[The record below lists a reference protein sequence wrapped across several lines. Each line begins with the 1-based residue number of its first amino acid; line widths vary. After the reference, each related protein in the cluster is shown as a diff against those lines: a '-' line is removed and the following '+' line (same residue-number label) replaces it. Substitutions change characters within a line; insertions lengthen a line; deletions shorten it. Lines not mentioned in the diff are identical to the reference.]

1 MTPNKLAKESEHSQ
15 QVALFAYV
23 AVARIY
29 GFDIAD
35 EWCKTGKLPKYDV
48 SPEGLPRDMQ
58 DDEIERFGRVV
69 TWSKAVPALEWF
81 HAIPNGGSRGDD
93 EKSRKIRGGQMKA
106 EGVRQ
111 GVADTFLPWPVYEQS
126 PTDSQQM
133 VVKWCGLYIEMKK
146 PSLRPKSETAKGG
159 ASDEQIAFGQ
169 YAQRVGYGWAVC
181 YDWEQAVC
189 YLRSYIEWGQ
199 K

>member
-23 AVARIY
+23 AVAY
-29 GFDIAD
+29 LHGFDVAD
-35 EWCKTGKLPKYDV
+35 EWCKTGKLPKREPDA
-48 SPEGLPRDMQ
+48 PP
-58 DDEIERFGRVV
+58 
-69 TWSKAVPALEWF
+69 AVPALEWF

-93 EKSRKIRGGQMKA
+93 EQSRKIRGGQMKA
-106 EGVRQ
+106 EGARQ
-111 GVADTFLPWPVYEQS
+111 GIADTFLPWPVYEQC

-146 PSLRPKSETAKGG
+146 PSLRPKSEGAKGG

-189 YLRSYIEWGQ
+189 YLRSYIEWGS

>member
-23 AVARIY
+23 AVAY
-29 GFDIAD
+29 LHGFDVAD
-35 EWCKTGKLPKYDV
+35 EWCKTGKLPK
-48 SPEGLPRDMQ
+48 RDPNAPP
-58 DDEIERFGRVV
+58 
-69 TWSKAVPALEWF
+69 AVPALEWF
-81 HAIPNGGSRGDD
+81 HAIPNGGVRGDD
-93 EKSRKIRGGQMKA
+93 EQSRKIRGGNLKA

-111 GVADTFLPWPVYEQS
+111 GVADTFLPWPSGE
-126 PTDSQQM
+126 
-133 VVKWCGLYIEMKK
+133 WHGLYIEMKK

-181 YDWEQAVC
+181 YDWEQAVS